1 MDESNNLI
9 ESKWS
14 HTDVSDLT
22 GKKFYVCTSTIQEP
36 FITSRYNLIPCPSTG
51 PKMFCAFPNIL
62 SQSKNLI
69 AFSASSKTFVP
80 AQKPNLLNGN
90 HLLVRYKIFGIGTKC
105 ISIFGLAKN
114 ILERVSS

>member
-51 PKMFCAFPNIL
+51 PKMFCAVPNIL
-62 SQSKNLI
+62 SQSKNII
-69 AFSASSKTFVP
+69 AFSAFSKILCWHKTRFTKRKSSLGM
-80 AQKPNLLNGN
+80 AQN
-90 HLLVRYKIFGIGTKC
+90 V
-105 ISIFGLAKN
+105 
-114 ILERVSS
+114 

>member
-36 FITSRYNLIPCPSTG
+36 FITSRYNLMPWPSTD
-51 PKMFCAFPNIL
+51 PKMSCAVPNIL
-62 SQSKNLI
+62 SQSKNII
-69 AFSASSKTFVP
+69 AFSAFSKILCW
-80 AQKPNLLNGN
+80 QKT
-90 HLLVRYKIFGIGTKC
+90 KFTKC
-105 ISIFGLAKN
+105 KSSFGAAQNVLGRTRHKYLSFLN
-114 ILERVSS
+114 L